1 MKQTNTRFRHFEKG
15 RTMEVLQD
23 RAWKEENEEFGYQEI
38 IPQDDSQVGLDYQT
52 MEFEFDDIETTIRLR
67 AKAEITGSTGL
78 TLWTCAQ
85 ILSGYLLE
93 NPHHVKN
100 KRILELGAGL
110 GLCSQIAYHL
120 GAANVLA
127 TDGDLDVLRNL
138 RFNMKQNQ
146 FSNNQTNVSKVSCP
160 QLIWG
165 EDLNDFEDM
174 YEKQSVIMATD
185 VFYSRHLV
193 DPLWRTVDRLLEA
206 DGIFLLSFCPHN
218 VSIRFVLDKAREMG
232 FTWSCPNICEN
243 GGDNDEHEYVPSSSS
258 FGYYIFVFHRK
269 Q

>member
-1 MKQTNTRFRHFEKG
+1 MKQTNTRFRHFEQG

-146 FSNNQTNVSKVSCP
+146 FSNNQTK
-160 QLIWG
+160 QFLILSL
-165 EDLNDFEDM
+165 D
-174 YEKQSVIMATD
+174 YEKTFEPSRQWWIRHHCPDQSKYTCVATE
-185 VFYSRHLV
+185 VH
-193 DPLWRTVDRLLEA
+193 
-206 DGIFLLSFCPHN
+206 
-218 VSIRFVLDKAREMG
+218 
-232 FTWSCPNICEN
+232 
-243 GGDNDEHEYVPSSSS
+243 
-258 FGYYIFVFHRK
+258 
-269 Q
+269 